1 MIKNIKVNLEAIEV
15 MNYFW
20 HAAAEKEHID
30 ESFFQNAGQIEAMK
44 YIYDDEFN
52 EESVRLVLSAIKNRE
67 LINGNKKEMKF
78 WNYNMWVMEDF
89 EYTQMM
95 IDPCKKLNLD
105 FILGEIEKSN
115 DNKNYEE
122 IEVVFSMMYDG
133 VYEVRDNKL
142 IVNFFRVKPDD
153 LEEGKAYINNIDI
166 KEFMKEKIIELL
178 R

>member
-1 MIKNIKVNLEAIEV
+1 MIKNIKINLEAIEA

-20 HAAAEKEHID
+20 HAAADKDHIE
-30 ESFFQNAGQIEAMK
+30 ESFFDNVAQMESMK
-44 YIYDDEFN
+44 FIYDDEYN

-89 EYTQMM
+89 QYTQMM

-105 FILGEIEKSN
+105 FLLDEIQEYN
-115 DNKNYEE
+115 NKNYEE

-133 VYEVRDNKL
+133 VYEIRDNKL

-153 LEEGKAYINNIDI
+153 IEEGKTYIDNLDI

-178 R
+178 K

>member
-1 MIKNIKVNLEAIEV
+1 MIKNIKINLEAIEA

-20 HAAAEKEHID
+20 HAASDKDHIE
-30 ESFFQNAGQIEAMK
+30 ESFFQNVGQMEAMK

-95 IDPCKKLNLD
+95 VDPCKKLNLD
-105 FILGEIEKSN
+105 FLLDEIQEYN
-115 DNKNYEE
+115 NKNYEE

-133 VYEVRDNKL
+133 VYEIKDNKL
-142 IVNFFRVKPDD
+142 IVNFYRVKPDD
-153 LEEGKAYINNIDI
+153 LEEAKTYIDKVDI
-166 KEFMKEKIIELL
+166 KEFMKDKIIELL